1 MKIGMPPKTY
11 YAGLLDSLG
20 RVQFNIQR
28 NSDNTFSTR
37 PSLRIKHRDDDYLI
51 GLIGELLESKNV
63 TFDMIDRK
71 YGYSYFD
78 INSRTDLEHIH
89 EFLKGESTQL
99 IRELAFIH
107 GPYKEYFDSHACS
120 AKRAYQLVK
129 TIDKLHYSVRLA
141 PKSPYPD
148 LEELATEFSLNA
160 AEIEGVEIPVG
171 EFRENYPVEYIAGI
185 VDGRSYFTLSIGKS
199 LHGIG
204 YNMVP
209 QIILGRSAVHPA
221 YASAVEVFCEE
232 EDLRYNSGRE
242 IHTLRTIING
252 ADSIDAFAPRV
263 GPYLIAKHDTL
274 AHFHQE
280 FIPRFQAGENNT
292 KQGFYELLID
302 FQRLN
307 EQGPSRDRSK
317 KYTPE
322 FFEEEWADDIEVRD
336 KPI

>member
-1 MKIGMPPKTY
+1 MKDGMPPKTY

-37 PSLRIKHRDDDYLI
+37 PSLRIKHKDDDYLI
-51 GLIGELLESKNV
+51 GLIGELLESKDIK
-63 TFDMIDRK
+63 FDMVDRQH
-71 YGYSYFD
+71 GYNYFD
-78 INSRTDLEHIH
+78 INLRSDLEDVHR
-89 EFLKGESTQL
+89 FLKGESTQL

-107 GPYKEYFDSHACS
+107 GPYREYFDSHACS
-120 AKRAYQLVK
+120 PKRAYQLVK
-129 TIDKLHYSVRLA
+129 TIDKLHYSVRMA

-148 LEELATEFSLNA
+148 LEELATEFSLNT
-160 AEIEGVEIPVG
+160 AEVEEVEIPVG
-171 EFRENYPVEYIAGI
+171 EFREDYPVEYIAGI
-185 VDGRSYFTLSIGKS
+185 VDGRAYFTLSIGKAS
-199 LHGIG
+199 HGIG

-209 QIILGRSAVHPA
+209 QIRIGRGAVHPA

-232 EDLRYNSGRE
+232 EDLRYTSNGE

-274 AHFHQE
+274 AHFHQD

-292 KQGFYELLID
+292 KQGFYELLVD
-302 FQRLN
+302 FQPLSG
-307 EQGPSRDRSK
+307 QGRSKDRSK

-322 FFEEEWADDIEVRD
+322 FFEEKWADDIEVRD